1 MSVSK
6 IRQHLV
12 QNRIRA
18 MPIRDQL
25 IKTLKANK
33 GHWISGESLS
43 TTLNVTRAAVWKQ
56 IGSLRKDGYLIEASP
71 KKGYLFKSCS
81 QRVLPDEICDGLKT
95 RVFGKKGIVHVLEA
109 ESTNILIKEQ
119 ADRGAP
125 EGTIAL
131 SEGQKKGRGRKG
143 RTWFSPHLENIYLS
157 FLLRPPI
164 PLVEAPR
171 LTLLTAVVAAENLL
185 ASTGLQVTIRWPN
198 DIYYREKKLAGV
210 LAEIKAEM
218 DLVDYVAVGIGINV
232 NTERFPEKLKNDA
245 TSIFLETGKPFSRS
259 ELITDF
265 LNRFEAAYFRFL
277 ETGFAPV
284 CKKWKSLS
292 DMLGR
297 QVRVDRPAGH
307 CCGEVTDV
315 DDEGALLIKDKKS
328 HIHRIAFGDVRL
340 R

>member
-1 MSVSK
+1 MPAIK
-6 IRQHLV
+6 LTQHSI
-12 QNRIRA
+12 QDRIKA
-18 MPIRDQL
+18 VPTRDQL
-25 IKTLKANK
+25 IKTLKENK

-43 TTLNVTRAAVWKQ
+43 TRLNVTRAAVWKQ
-56 IGSLRKDGYLIEASP
+56 IGSLRNDGYLIEASP
-71 KKGYLFKSCS
+71 KKGYLFKTCS
-81 QRVLPDEICDGLKT
+81 ERVLPDEISDGLKT
-95 RVFGKKGIVHVLEA
+95 RVFGKKEIVHVLETN
-109 ESTNILIKEQ
+109 STNILIKEQ
-119 ADRGAP
+119 ADQGAP
-125 EGTIAL
+125 EGTVVL

-143 RTWFSPHLENIYLS
+143 RTWFSPHFENIYLS

-164 PLVEAPR
+164 PLVDAPR
-171 LTLLTAVVAAENLL
+171 LTLLTAVVAAETLR

-198 DIYYREKKLAGV
+198 DIYYREKKLAGI
-210 LAEIKAEM
+210 LTEIKAEL

-232 NTERFPEKLKNDA
+232 NTERFPEKLKNEA
-245 TSIFLETGKPFSRS
+245 TSIFLETGEPFSRS
-259 ELITDF
+259 DLITDF

-297 QVRVDRPAGH
+297 QVRVDRHAGR

-315 DDEGALLIKDKKS
+315 NDEGALLIKDKKS
-328 HIHRIAFGDVRL
+328 HIHRITFGDVHL